1 MHLCLYMWARTTP
14 FEFKNKNKDTIEQQ
28 APTVAIAGRDKAAYE
43 VVKVSPPPPLPHVIY
58 YEY

>member
-1 MHLCLYMWARTTP
+1 MCARTTP